1 MTKMGGRY
9 RKGSDF
15 ERAMVAEF
23 SGRGWVAFRAAGSG
37 KADRFLP
44 DVVAVKAGRVIIIEC
59 KATTKDRLSLKPAIL
74 ALAEYARKAGADS
87 YVAVRFFRQR
97 PRLYDVKE
105 LSARDGYTITDKDGY
120 VTIDYAA
127 GEQGRLTGVQ

>member
-1 MTKMGGRY
+1 MTSMGGRY

-15 ERAMVAEF
+15 ERAIVAEF
-23 SGRGWVAFRAAGSG
+23 SERGWVAFRAAGSG

-44 DVVAVKAGRVIIIEC
+44 DVVALKAGRVLIVEC

-74 ALAEYARKAGADS
+74 ALAEYSRRAGADA

-97 PRLYDVKE
+97 PRFFPVAGLM
-105 LSARDGYTITDKDGY
+105 ARDDYTVSDKDGFLSTDA
-120 VTIDYAA
+120 VA
-127 GEQGRLTGVQ
+127 GEQGVL